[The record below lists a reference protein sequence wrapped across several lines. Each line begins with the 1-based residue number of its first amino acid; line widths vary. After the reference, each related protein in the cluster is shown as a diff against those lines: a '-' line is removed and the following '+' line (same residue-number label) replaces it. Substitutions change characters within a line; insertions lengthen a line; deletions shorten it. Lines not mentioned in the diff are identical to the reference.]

1 MIKITDYDAYLAS
14 VLDGVAGRAAPQPAR
29 VAAVGLEFARLLLH
43 HVAVDSSS
51 LSTSEFPETIGR
63 IVRLATPPK
72 AGAGAAQDALHRVHR
87 LTKQQGRELVVLAQK
102 LMAAQ
107 RKEAL
112 AAQARQAGGAGAAG
126 QAGGPAQ
133 QVRPEVKEH
142 AAHYLRSWYILCQKG
157 MLPRVAPVPPE
168 EAPEALTTFFGRM
181 QQGGLLTSANRT
193 WRQMMSALIELA
205 VDQALQGLS
214 PAAAE
219 GAPPPDYSAIDS
231 LASLIVN
238 AVKYY
243 PAGAGAD
250 NQARLGF
257 FDWTMSI
264 IADHML
270 ADQRRRG
277 PAWNQRPFFRLLLEI
292 IQTVGDSD
300 PCLDVDVQTNV
311 VVAMASSSETLH
323 VLRFQLVK
331 VITREL
337 HKLRPAEVPSFAFG
351 WLQLISHRSYMPR
364 LLIDTSGWPMLKA
377 LLVDLFIF
385 LRPFLRNIK
394 LNAAVRQLYN
404 GTLRVLLVLLH
415 DFPEFLCEFHFA
427 FCDVIPVRAVCR
439 SIFRRGVPFAGF
451 SSLPR
456 PRLTA
461 PALPPALPPASF
473 HRRRRRSTTPQETCI
488 QLRNLVLSAFPRL
501 NAQNQPFKLPDPFML
516 GLKVDQL
523 PDIAHSPRV
532 RSEYRAALSRIATP
546 YAKAEPGDGA
556 ATMTLLEALSAYV
569 ASRQPPQL
577 LAHIYRFLKLPPAQA
592 HERGCECVRRSF
604 FCLFYSFV
612 CSQQTKE

>member
-1 MIKITDYDAYLAS
+1 ME
-14 VLDGVAGRAAPQPAR
+14 G
-29 VAAVGLEFARLLLH
+29 
-43 HVAVDSSS
+43 SS

-72 AGAGAAQDALHRVHR
+72 VGAGAVQDALHRVHR
-87 LTKQQGRELVVLAQK
+87 LTKQQGRDLVALAQK

-112 AAQARQAGGAGAAG
+112 AVQARQAGGAGAAG
-126 QAGGPAQ
+126 LAGGPAQ

-168 EAPEALTTFFGRM
+168 EAPETLTTFFSRM
-181 QQGGLLTSANRT
+181 QQGGLLTASNRT

-243 PAGAGAD
+243 PAGAD

-311 VVAMASSSETLH
+311 VIAMASSSETLH
-323 VLRFQLVK
+323 VLRFQLIK
-331 VITREL
+331 VCRFAIVCLVVT
-337 HKLRPAEVPSFAFG
+337 VPSSFVAHSFSLFFLYFSFVFARQG
-351 WLQLISHRSYMPR
+351 HHSGAAQAAPR
-364 LLIDTSGWPMLKA
+364 GG
-377 LLVDLFIF
+377 
-385 LRPFLRNIK
+385 
-394 LNAAVRQLYN
+394 AV
-404 GTLRVLLVLLH
+404 LRVWLAPAHLAPLVHAAPADRDQWLADAQGAARRPLRLPAS
-415 DFPEFLCEFHFA
+415 FPSTSQA
-427 FCDVIPVRAVCR
+427 Q
-439 SIFRRGVPFAGF
+439 RRG
-451 SSLPR
+451 
-456 PRLTA
+456 A
-461 PALPPALPPASF
+461 PALQRHPSRPPRPLA
-473 HRRRRRSTTPQETCI
+473 R
-488 QLRNLVLSAFPRL
+488 FP
-501 NAQNQPFKLPDPFML
+501 
-516 GLKVDQL
+516 
-523 PDIAHSPRV
+523 
-532 RSEYRAALSRIATP
+532 
-546 YAKAEPGDGA
+546 
-556 ATMTLLEALSAYV
+556 
-569 ASRQPPQL
+569 
-577 LAHIYRFLKLPPAQA
+577 
-592 HERGCECVRRSF
+592 
-604 FCLFYSFV
+604 
-612 CSQQTKE
+612 